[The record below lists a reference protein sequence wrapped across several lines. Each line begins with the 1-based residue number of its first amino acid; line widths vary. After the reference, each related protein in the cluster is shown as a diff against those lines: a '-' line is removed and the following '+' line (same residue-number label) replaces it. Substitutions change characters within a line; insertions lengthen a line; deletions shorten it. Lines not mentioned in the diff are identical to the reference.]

1 MYIQNVIRFFYTMN
15 INEFIDLLQRAKN
28 IASHLAL
35 NFIRIDNV
43 VYKLNGA
50 ITESS
55 HNEFKVKTID
65 SLKIYSF
72 SLSGITD
79 KVTKLPMSNRL
90 LVRFNNGSHG
100 LAIEYNEKAEFIKDD
115 KLTQYYNNLVNHVV
129 GTCKTVNGELNVVSQ
144 YVITNDGE
152 QLTMDEYHDKYK
164 IFERAKQRDQA

>member
-1 MYIQNVIRFFYTMN
+1 MN
-15 INEFIDLLQRAKN
+15 INEFIDLLQQAKN

-55 HNEFKVKTID
+55 YNEFKVKTID
-65 SLKIYSF
+65 EVKIYNFSF
-72 SLSGITD
+72 SGGVD
-79 KVTKLPMSNRL
+79 KVTKLPMSHRL
-90 LVRFNNGSHG
+90 LVRFNQGSHG
-100 LAIEYNEKAEFIKDD
+100 LAIEYNEKAEFVKDD
-115 KLTQYYNNLVNHVV
+115 KLTHYYNKLVSHVV

-144 YVITNDGE
+144 YVTTNDGE

-164 IFERAKQRDQA
+164 IFERAKQRDTA

>member
-15 INEFIDLLQRAKN
+15 INEFIDLLQQAKN

-55 HNEFKVKTID
+55 YNEFKVKTID
-65 SLKIYSF
+65 EVKIYNFIF
-72 SLSGITD
+72 SGGVD
-79 KVTKLPMSNRL
+79 KVTKLPTSHRL
-90 LVRFNNGSHG
+90 LVRFNQGSHG
-100 LAIEYNEKAEFIKDD
+100 LAIEYNEKAEFVKDD
-115 KLTQYYNNLVNHVV
+115 KLTHYYNKLVSHVV

-144 YVITNDGE
+144 YVTTNDGE
-152 QLTMDEYHDKYK
+152 QLTMDEYYDKYK
-164 IFERAKQRDQA
+164 IFERAKQRDTA